1 MRLKMR
7 IRADVFLHSS
17 PPPGDIEMLGLA
29 LGDSEQVLVVSHDIL
44 SGMKN
49 APNGKQ

>member
-1 MRLKMR
+1 MR
-7 IRADVFLHSS
+7 IMADVFLHSS
-17 PPPGDIEMLGLA
+17 PPGDIEMLELA

>member
-1 MRLKMR
+1 MGLKMR

-17 PPPGDIEMLGLA
+17 PPGDIEMLGLA
-29 LGDSEQVLVVSHDIL
+29 LGDSEQVLVVSHDSL